1 MHRILIA
8 QCEQEI
14 SSFNP
19 VPTEY
24 ESFEVH
30 VGGAL
35 IDAHR
40 GADTCLRGALDVFER
55 RSDVRVVP
63 VFGAKASS
71 GGTLRGDGFRR
82 IADGFLAALRERAD
96 GADAL
101 YFSLHGA
108 MGAEGE
114 LDPEG
119 HLLEQARRVL
129 GRRVPIVISLDLHG
143 ILTSRMLRHCNGI
156 AVYWTYPHQDFV
168 DTGER
173 AARLLLRI
181 LDDGVRPV
189 MARVKVP
196 ALVRGP
202 ELITAT
208 GSYGGII
215 RAAQRLEREDGA
227 LAAAMLIGN
236 PFTDVPELCSQ
247 SLVITDDDEE
257 AACNAAQALA
267 RDFWAERA
275 GMQASLVS
283 LEDAIRDASERKGP
297 VTFTDAADAISSG
310 ASGDSN
316 AILKDLLEHRYAGRA
331 VMPVVDRP
339 AAERAHTAGAGARL
353 TLAIGGALDPQR
365 FPPLEVEADVLRLG
379 DGRWRH
385 EVSGLPADAGR
396 TAVLQVG
403 SITLIVVSNRVHM
416 MDRAIF
422 LAHGC
427 DPDSFELIVV
437 KSPGAYARFF
447 TFAER
452 NYVLDIPGAT
462 TANLKL
468 LGHTVCA
475 RPIYP
480 LDDDVPFEPAAE
492 VYRG

>member
-1 MHRILIA
+1 MQRILVA
-8 QCEQEI
+8 LCEQEI

-19 VPTEY
+19 VPTTFDD
-24 ESFEVH
+24 FEIH
-30 VGGAL
+30 IGDSL

-40 GADTCLRGALDVFER
+40 GADTVMRGALDVLDR
-55 RSDVRVVP
+55 RADVRVIP
-63 VFGAKASS
+63 VFGAKAPS
-71 GGTLRGDGFRR
+71 GGTLCSQGFRR

-96 GADAL
+96 DVDAL

-108 MGAEGE
+108 MAAEGE

-119 HLLEQARRVL
+119 YLLQEARRVL
-129 GRRVPIVISLDLHG
+129 GPRVPIVISLDLHG
-143 ILTSRMLRHCNGI
+143 ILTAHMLRHCNGI

-189 MARVKVP
+189 MARVEVP

-208 GSYGGII
+208 GCYGTII
-215 RAAQRLEREDGA
+215 RAAPRLERENGA
-227 LAAAMLIGN
+227 LAAAMMIGN

-247 SLVITDDDEE
+247 SLVITDDDED
-257 AACNAAQALA
+257 AARSGALALA

-275 GMQASLVS
+275 RMQASLVS
-283 LEDAIRDASERKGP
+283 LDNAIRDAKERKGP

-316 AILKDLLEHRYAGRA
+316 AILKGLLDHAYAGRA

-339 AAERAHTAGAGARL
+339 AAERAHTAGVGQRL
-353 TLAIGGALDPQR
+353 TLAIGGTLDPRR
-365 FPPLEVEADVLRLG
+365 FPPLKIEAEVVWLG

-385 EVSGLPADAGR
+385 QVSGLPADAGP

-403 SITLIVVSNRVHM
+403 TITLIVVSNAVHM

-422 LAHGC
+422 DEHGC
-427 DPDSFELIVV
+427 DPETFDLIVV

-447 TFAER
+447 TFAEK
-452 NYVLDIPGAT
+452 NYVPDIPGAT
-462 TANLKL
+462 TANLEL

-480 LDDDVPFEPAAE
+480 LDDDVPFEPAVE

>member
-30 VGGAL
+30 VGSAL

-40 GADTCLRGALDVFER
+40 GADTCVRGALDVFER

-63 VFGAKASS
+63 VLGAKASS

-82 IADGFLAALRERAD
+82 IADAFLAALRERAD

-129 GRRVPIVISLDLHG
+129 GPHVPIVISLDLHG
-143 ILTSRMLRHCNGI
+143 ILTSRMLQHCNGI

-196 ALVRGP
+196 ALVRGHQ
-202 ELITAT
+202 LITAT
-208 GSYGGII
+208 GCYGAII
-215 RAAQRLEREDGA
+215 GAAQRLEREQVA
-227 LAAAMLIGN
+227 LAAAMMIGN

-247 SLVITDDDEE
+247 SLVITDGDEAGARS
-257 AACNAAQALA
+257 AALAMA

-275 GMQASLVS
+275 RMQASLVS
-283 LEDAIRDASERKGP
+283 LEDAIRDAKERKAP

-316 AILKDLLEHRYAGRA
+316 AILKGLLAQRYRGRA

-339 AAERAHTAGAGARL
+339 AAERAHAEGIGRYL
-353 TLAIGGALDPQR
+353 TVAIGGSLDAQR
-365 FPPLEVEADVLRLG
+365 FPPFEVEAKIVRLG

-396 TAVLQVG
+396 TAVLEVG
-403 SITLIVVSNRVHM
+403 RITLIVVSNRVHM

-427 DPDSFELIVV
+427 DPESFDLIVV
-437 KSPGAYARFF
+437 KSPGAHARFF
-447 TFAER
+447 TFAEQ

-480 LDDDVPFEPAAE
+480 LDDDVTFEPTAE

>member
-1 MHRILIA
+1 MPRILVA
-8 QCEQEI
+8 LCEQEI

-19 VPTEY
+19 VPTPY

-30 VGGAL
+30 QGEAL
-35 IDAHR
+35 LDAHR
-40 GADTCLRGALDVFER
+40 DADTCLRGALDVLER
-55 RSDVRVVP
+55 RSDVQVVP
-63 VFGAKASS
+63 VFGAKAPS
-71 GGTLRGDGFRR
+71 GGTLARDGLRR
-82 IADGFLAALRERAD
+82 IADGFLAALRARAES
-96 GADAL
+96 ADAL

-114 LDPEG
+114 PDPEG
-119 HLLEQARRVL
+119 FLLEEARRVL
-129 GRRVPIVISLDLHG
+129 GPRVPIVISLDLHG
-143 ILTSRMLRHCNGI
+143 ILTARMLRHCNGI

-168 DTGER
+168 DTGAR

-181 LDDGVRPV
+181 LEGARPV
-189 MARVKVP
+189 MARVTVP

-208 GSYGGII
+208 GCYGEII
-215 RAAQRLEREDGA
+215 RAAQRLERQGA

-247 SLVITDDDEE
+247 PLVITDNDED
-257 AACNAAQALA
+257 AARTAALGLA
-267 RDFWAERA
+267 RDFWALRA
-275 GMQASLVS
+275 RMQASLVS
-283 LEDAIRDASERKGP
+283 LDDAIRDAKERKGP

-316 AILKDLLEHRYAGRA
+316 AILKGLLEHGYAGRA
-331 VMPVVDRP
+331 LMPVVDRP
-339 AAERAHTAGAGARL
+339 AAERAHAAGPGARL
-353 TLAIGGALDPQR
+353 AVAIGGTLDPQR
-365 FPPLEVEADVLRLG
+365 FPPLEVEAEVLRLG

-385 EVSGLPADAGR
+385 QVSGLPADAGR
-396 TAVLQVG
+396 TAALQVG
-403 SITLIVVSNRVHM
+403 PVTLIVVSNAVHM

-427 DPDSFELIVV
+427 DPENFDLIVV

-480 LDDDVPFEPAAE
+480 LDDDATFAPAAE